1 MLQGMARDLASLE
14 RGLEQLKSRQE
25 QLAGDNARAIEQLRT
40 SQDQMARDNAKTA
53 EQLKAMASFTARVRQ
68 NLQPTPPA
76 APLHT
81 NATPRQPA
89 ATRPPPS
96 PQARVQP

>member
-1 MLQGMARDLASLE
+1 MLQAMARDLANLE

-40 SQDQMARDNAKTA
+40 SQDQMARDNARTA

-68 NLQPTPPA
+68 SQQPTPSA
-76 APLHT
+76 APLRT
-81 NATPRQPA
+81 NAAPPRQPTP
-89 ATRPPPS
+89 TRPPPQ
-96 PQARVQP
+96 PRVQP

>member
-1 MLQGMARDLASLE
+1 MLQSMARDLANLE

-25 QLAGDNARAIEQLRT
+25 QLAGDNARAIEQLRA

-68 NLQPTPPA
+68 SQQPPASA
-76 APLHT
+76 APLRT
-81 NATPRQPA
+81 NATAPRQPA
-89 ATRPPPS
+89 PTRPPP
-96 PQARVQP
+96 QTRVQP